1 MLLSD
6 WLLPRATGWMTN
18 VVARES
24 SRTTLEM
31 CTEGGGRRT
40 SRVRP
45 HTHTLTHHTHTLP
58 PTHSDGF
65 GELKF
70 VSNDVYRGYWKD
82 GVRNGDVSTHTRQHI
97 HTQTPSQGKILYA
110 NGDTFDGHFT
120 VGHIEGRGVL
130 KCQNGVEYNGEW
142 KHSQVRSC
150 DLRLY
155 SDTPTA
161 TGQRSSA
168 DFHW

>member
-1 MLLSD
+1 MTSVVE
-6 WLLPRATGWMTN
+6 RASL
-18 VVARES
+18 RI
-24 SRTTLEM
+24 TLEM
-31 CTEGGGRRT
+31 CTGGDGLRT

-58 PTHSDGF
+58 PTHSDGY

-82 GVRNGDVSTHTRQHI
+82 GVRNGDVSTHTTPSLTP
-97 HTQTPSQGKILYA
+97 HTSHSHLTHTPHTPSQGKILYA
-110 NGDTFDGHFT
+110 NGDTFVGHFT

-150 DLRLY
+150 DQRLY
-155 SDTPTA
+155 SDTAHTE

-168 DFHW
+168 YVYW